1 MAQALAGLS
10 LRSSKIFHPSQQQRN
25 KQTIILLVQFF
36 ASTFLQR
43 DRCDVFLELLVL
55 LEVAGGRAVSAGV
68 SSADLAHKVGDG
80 VATRAV
86 VPGAIAHANNL
97 VINDNGARF
106 AGTHRKRASQ

>member
-1 MAQALAGLS
+1 MSNFS
-10 LRSSKIFHPSQQQRN
+10 LP
-25 KQTIILLVQFF
+25 L
-36 ASTFLQR
+36 LQR
-43 DRCDVFLELLVL
+43 HRCDVLFYFLELLVL
-55 LEVAGGRAVSAGV
+55 LEVAGSRAVSAGV